1 MTTGHSREEYDS
13 AGLPDPL
20 VDHPS
25 HAEVFGVAASPH
37 VENLAPETGDDDESE
52 GRTEDESQENGAAVG
67 NDAVSSTSST
77 PLLRPSS
84 FKPHSSSS
92 GPGTL
97 APSRLNNPFETRSGA
112 GPATPV
118 TSSSDPTAPA
128 VSEGAGA
135 IGSTTLASNPFAAAR
150 VNPHS
155 VSSSSDNDADKPIV
169 GPAHFT
175 PQSIGATAAATEAAE
190 SNVSSRIM
198 LRPSMLD
205 KQTANFSKTLQ
216 DNTSAHK
223 TSFKLEPAKLQ
234 SPLATSKPIVSTSD
248 KVVSN
253 DTKRQDDVPPRL
265 FDKSSGD
272 ASSTNTRHVGSTDG
286 RTTGGA
292 TALAFGTASS
302 NLFSQRTH
310 ESLPGKSQNGSFE
323 GQADGSA
330 GAGFLF
336 GESMKDRVKN
346 TAPSSGFVFGEQLT
360 ARAEV
365 RSSAASSSTDAGASP
380 NNTSKDTTRPASEE
394 VAAVHTL
401 EESAAAEQAK
411 RTKVALEEVEVK
423 TGEEDEY
430 NVFQINAKLYV
441 FQKESQSWIERG
453 RGLLRLNDMSNTERQ
468 SFQSRLVMRTQG
480 SLRVVLNTKVF
491 AGMTIDRASPK
502 SVRLTALDEDGLVK
516 IFLIVASPNDA
527 DQIFKAIDWRV
538 QQLHMKEQKRESEA
552 GKHPEVSAS
561 SSSGSITEK
570 RPVTD
575 SPEDSG
581 PSKKVRVESVHRK
594 DAATEESND
603 SSTVDPETE
612 GSSEGF
618 VSSPNLKSSSSDA

>member
-1 MTTGHSREEYDS
+1 MTELLQT
-13 AGLPDPL
+13 
-20 VDHPS
+20 
-25 HAEVFGVAASPH
+25 
-37 VENLAPETGDDDESE
+37 PETGDEEESE
-52 GRTEDESQENGAAVG
+52 GKTEDESQENGAALG
-67 NDAVSSTSST
+67 SDAVSSTSST

-97 APSRLNNPFETRSGA
+97 APGRLNNPFETRTAA
-112 GPATPV
+112 GSTAPV
-118 TSSSDPTAPA
+118 TSSSDSAASA

-175 PQSIGATAAATEAAE
+175 PQSLGATAAATEAAE
-190 SNVSSRIM
+190 SNVSSRII
-198 LRPSMLD
+198 LRPSALD
-205 KQTANFSKTLQ
+205 KQTANFSKTLL
-216 DNTSAHK
+216 DNTSAQK

-234 SPLATSKPIVSTSD
+234 SPLATSKQIVSPSD
-248 KVVSN
+248 KTVPN
-253 DTKRQDDVPPRL
+253 DTKRQDDTL
-265 FDKSSGD
+265 ADKSSGD
-272 ASSTNTRHVGSTDG
+272 ASSTNTRHAGSTDS

-292 TALAFGTASS
+292 TSLGFGTPSS
-302 NLFSQRTH
+302 NLFSQGTH
-310 ESLPGKSQNGSFE
+310 EALPSKSQNGSFE
-323 GQADGSA
+323 GQTDACA

-346 TAPSSGFVFGEQLT
+346 TAPTSGFVFGEQLT

-365 RSSAASSSTDAGASP
+365 PSGAASTSTDSRTGS
-380 NNTSKDTTRPASEE
+380 NSTSKNTTKPASEE

-538 QQLHMKEQKRESEA
+538 QQLHMKEQKRESEG
-552 GKHPEVSAS
+552 GKHLEASAS
-561 SSSGSITEK
+561 SSSGSMTEK

-594 DAATEESND
+594 DAPTEESND

-612 GSSEGF
+612 GGVTELVCSLQCYFCTAGHGMIRQAVSELG
-618 VSSPNLKSSSSDA
+618 VTPPSRGCSTTQYSELNTC